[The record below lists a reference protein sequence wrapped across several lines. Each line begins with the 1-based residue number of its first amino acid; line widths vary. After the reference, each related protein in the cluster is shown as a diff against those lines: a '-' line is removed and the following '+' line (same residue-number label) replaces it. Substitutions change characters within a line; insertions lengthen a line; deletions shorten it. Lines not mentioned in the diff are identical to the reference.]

1 MKKNNAFR
9 RAAALLA
16 ALSITVSLAAPAFAD
31 TYYID
36 YGDITITKNE
46 DGSQTIKQ
54 GVEEWTDKAGEETVI
69 TTSNTVITTL
79 ESDLEGPAAE
89 DSDFGPVAE
98 DNYQSA
104 QPEST
109 EEPKGA
115 DQPEIAEE
123 PKSADQHKSAEQAQ
137 PQQAAP
143 AAAPAGSTP
152 VNPKDD
158 GFWGNTITVI
168 NNFADKVLNLT
179 LKDVKIDVSDTGGQT
194 GIPEKAALSVQGKGN
209 VEIELDG
216 DNVLKSAANKAGLEK
231 NESDSTGMLT
241 LKDDKDVGNGSLK
254 AEGGGAAAGIASIA
268 RTGSA

>member
-9 RAAALLA
+9 RAAALMA

-46 DGSQTIKQ
+46 DGSQTIEQ
-54 GVEEWTDKAGEETVI
+54 GGEKWTDKAGEETVI

-89 DSDFGPVAE
+89 DSGFGPVAE
-98 DNYQSA
+98 DNYQPA

-115 DQPEIAEE
+115 DQPESTEKSEDADRQE
-123 PKSADQHKSAEQAQ
+123 SAD
-137 PQQAAP
+137 QQAAP
-143 AAAPAGSTP
+143 AAAPAASTP
-152 VNPKDD
+152 KNDKGN

-168 NNFADKVLNLT
+168 NNCVDKVLNLT

-216 DNVLKSAANKAGLEK
+216 DNVLKSATNKAGLEK
-231 NESDSTGMLT
+231 
-241 LKDDKDVGNGSLK
+241 KR
-254 AEGGGAAAGIASIA
+254 I
-268 RTGSA
+268 